1 LKVEASLAMK
11 MGVNAQRN
19 NGYAVGEPAEAVEN
33 TANDDISHVI
43 SYIDLFEP
51 LKRFHGSA
59 GSL

>member
-1 LKVEASLAMK
+1 LAMK
-11 MGVNAQRN
+11 LGVNAQRT
-19 NGYAVGEPAEAVEN
+19 NGYAVGEPAEAVEI